1 MISDDFYKKLLAR
14 FKRSIGDMDN
24 GNKPE
29 DEYYKPFIEMAYAD
43 LSSDD
48 ISEAQLES
56 ELGQSLIV
64 WYAEQRMNGVDI
76 ANDKTIELLR
86 NKLSLMTKG
95 EAYEKDYDYYWVDS
109 VELENGTQQLDIKK
123 VYKLSLIHI

>member
-1 MISDDFYKKLLAR
+1 MISDDLYKQLLAK
-14 FKRSIGDMDN
+14 FKLSIGDMDN

-109 VELENGTQQLDIKK
+109 VELENGTQRLDIKK
-123 VYKLSLIHI
+123 VYK

>member
-1 MISDDFYKKLLAR
+1 MISDDLYQKLLAK
-14 FKRSIGDMDN
+14 FKQSIGDMDVESTA
-24 GNKPE
+24 E
-29 DEYYKPFIEMAYAD
+29 DGYYKQFIEMAYAD

-48 ISEAQLES
+48 ISQTQLES

-64 WYAEQRMNGVDI
+64 LYAEQRMNDVDI
-76 ANDKTIELLR
+76 ANDKNIELLR
-86 NKLSLMTKG
+86 NKLSIMTKG

-123 VYKLSLIHI
+123 VYK

>member
-1 MISDDFYKKLLAR
+1 MISDDLYKQLLAK
-14 FKRSIGDMDN
+14 FKLSIGDMDTEI
-24 GNKPE
+24 KPE
-29 DEYYKPFIEMAYAD
+29 DDYYKPFILMAYAD
-43 LSSDD
+43 LVSDD
-48 ISEAQLES
+48 ISQTQLES

-123 VYKLSLIHI
+123 VYK

>member
-123 VYKLSLIHI
+123 VYK